1 MARGNRQKDRSHTFV
16 GRQTNRYRS
25 RRRNEACIFETDNIT
40 LHCQSIRITSQTCH
54 QSASESASAVPC
66 LFNRHKCHSPA
77 LQMCNLVPQNAFG
90 HRRCHAST
98 TKCLA
103 PTFHRQHEDILRL
116 VGPNL
121 PSAND
126 NGSTKQVPVN
136 LYELLDYDDTLKSY
150 AEDAQPKPQPDTG

>member
-1 MARGNRQKDRSHTFV
+1 VPVPYHVFSTATNAIRLRSKCATWF
-16 GRQTNRYRS
+16 RK
-25 RRRNEACIFETDNIT
+25 T
-40 LHCQSIRITSQTCH
+40 LLGT
-54 QSASESASAVPC
+54 ADAM
-66 LFNRHKCHSPA
+66 
-77 LQMCNLVPQNAFG
+77 LQQQNAS
-90 HRRCHAST
+90 H
-98 TKCLA
+98 
-103 PTFHRQHEDILRL
+103 QHFIDNMKHILRL